1 MAGKVKA
8 AVKKKPR
15 QYLTN
20 EKGERTAVLMPIEEY
35 EELIE
40 AAEQL
45 EDIRH
50 LEKANR
56 DDGEPIPW
64 EQLKAA
70 LRAEGKLS

>member
-1 MAGKVKA
+1 MASGAKTGTA
-8 AVKKKPR
+8 KKPR

-20 EKGERTAVLMPIEEY
+20 EKGERTAVVLPIEEF

-50 LEKANR
+50 LEKAKKE
-56 DDGEPIPW
+56 GGKPIPW
-64 EQLKAA
+64 EQVKAE
-70 LRAEGKLS
+70 LRAEGKLP